1 METYWELAC
10 QYLASFRDN
19 IRDGRWAPAASD
31 ALHLADMVAAI
42 ILEKN
47 GVPVPRSHR
56 GRLLALS
63 RMDEKLARIYGRLQ
77 ELYSRM
83 SYLGLD
89 GGLAA
94 EVRELVES
102 LLERLEKHG
111 LRLSC

>member
-1 METYWELAC
+1 M
-10 QYLASFRDN
+10 SFRDN
-19 IRDGRWAPAASD
+19 LEKRRWAPAASD

-42 ILEKN
+42 ILEAH

-63 RMDEKLARIYGRLQ
+63 RLDERLVRVYGRLQ

-89 GGLAA
+89 GGLA
-94 EVRELVES
+94 RELEKLVDE
-102 LLERLEKHG
+102 LLEGLGRHGVRLD
-111 LRLSC
+111 C